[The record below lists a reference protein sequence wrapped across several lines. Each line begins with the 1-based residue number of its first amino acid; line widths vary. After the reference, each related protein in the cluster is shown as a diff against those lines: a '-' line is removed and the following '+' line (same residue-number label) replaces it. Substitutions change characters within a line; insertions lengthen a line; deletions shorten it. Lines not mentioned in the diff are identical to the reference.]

1 MKKAMII
8 IRPERYRQTKE
19 ALEQEGFSAFS
30 VMNVLGR
37 GKKSVEFSAGDGSC
51 NNEASSYHRLM
62 TKKMIIVYINDEDE
76 SRLSGTVIKVNKT
89 EQEGDGKIFVL
100 PVKRSIR
107 IRTGEENED
116 VLV

>member
-1 MKKAMII
+1 MII

-19 ALEQEGFSAFS
+19 ALEQEGFVAFS

-37 GKKSVEFSAGDGSC
+37 GKKSVAFASGDGSHKD
-51 NNEASSYHRLM
+51 ETGSYHRLM

-76 SRLSGTVIKVNKT
+76 IRLSRTVIKVNNT
-89 EQEGDGKIFVL
+89 GQEGDGKIFVL
-100 PVKRSIR
+100 PVRRSIR

-116 VLV
+116 ALV

>member
-8 IRPERYRQTKE
+8 IRPERYRQTKDV
-19 ALEQEGFSAFS
+19 LEQEGFSAFS

-37 GKKSVEFSAGDGSC
+37 GKKLVEFSAGDGSH
-51 NNEASSYHRLM
+51 NNETGSYHRLM
-62 TKKMIIVYINDEDE
+62 TKKLIIVYINDEDE

-100 PVKRSIR
+100 PVTRSIR

-116 VLV
+116 ALV

>member
-30 VMNVLGR
+30 VLNVLGR
-37 GKKSVEFSAGDGSC
+37 GKKLVEFAAGDGSKI
-51 NNEASSYHRLM
+51 NEMDNYHRLM

-76 SRLSGTVIKVNKT
+76 DRLCETVINVNKT
-89 EQEGDGKIFVL
+89 EQEGDGKIFII

-116 VLV
+116 ALV

>member
-1 MKKAMII
+1 MKKAVII

-19 ALEQEGFSAFS
+19 VLEQEGFSAFS

-37 GKKSVEFSAGDGSC
+37 GKKPVEFSAGDGSY
-51 NNEASSYHRLM
+51 NNGVGSYHRLM
-62 TKKMIIVYINDEDE
+62 TKKMIIIYLNDEDE
-76 SRLSGTVIKVNKT
+76 SRLSGTVIKVNQT

-116 VLV
+116 ALV